1 MKIKLK
7 ICQALL
13 LSKTNLMKILIQKG
27 KQPKKL
33 ESDEKSKFKKELIQQ
48 FKISN
53 IIIKSIIKKIH
64 NSIIRQFNI
73 SII

>member
-33 ESDEKSKFKKELIQQ
+33 ESDEKSKFKKVLIQQ

-53 IIIKSIIKKIH
+53 KIIKSIIQKFNNTVFH
-64 NSIIRQFNI
+64 HFNI
-73 SII
+73 PKF